1 MSQRTDYPA
10 GAPCWVDAL
19 QPDPKAA
26 ATFWAELFGWH
37 LAERTG
43 SDSGPSY
50 YVGQLQDSEVAGVGR
65 APATEISP
73 HWKTYVRVDDID
85 ATIAAAIQAG
95 GRLIDDSLPSVE
107 GDQRALLADP
117 AGAVFGI
124 NQRLGAQ
131 RVNEPG
137 AWSMSMLNTGDART
151 ATDFYGA
158 LFGWT
163 TSTFDA
169 GGVDMTMWHLPGYF
183 GGEPS
188 QPVPRDVVAVMAP
201 LPDSNAPARWD
212 VNFWVRDADDIAA
225 RAEALGGSV
234 IAPPSDQPPF
244 REAVIADPAGAPIAI
259 SQLVLAT

>member
-10 GAPCWVDAL
+10 GAPCWVETL

-26 ATFWAELFGWH
+26 ATFWAELFGWE

-43 SDSGPSY
+43 PEPGPSY
-50 YVGQLQDSEVAGVGR
+50 YIGRLEGSEVAGVGT
-65 APATEISP
+65 APAAGVSP
-73 HWKTYVRVDDID
+73 HWKTYMRVDDVD
-85 ATIAAAIQAG
+85 ATIAVAVDAG
-95 GRLIDDSLPSVE
+95 GRLIDDNLPSVE
-107 GDQRALLADP
+107 NDRRALLADP

-124 NQRLGAQ
+124 NQRLGSV

-137 AWSMSMLNTGDART
+137 AWSMSMLNTGDVRA

-163 TSTFDA
+163 TSTFDV
-169 GGVDMTMWHLPGYF
+169 GGIDMTMWHLPGYF

-201 LPDSNAPARWD
+201 LPDADAPSRWD
-212 VNFWVRDADDIAA
+212 VNFWVHDADDLAA

-234 IAPPSDQPPF
+234 VTPPSDQPPF
-244 REAVIADPAGAPIAI
+244 REAVIADANGAPISV
-259 SQLVLAT
+259 SQLVLDA